1 MKTYKTIKRY
11 NQNFKNFNF
20 SDLSPIADNEYL
32 EMIIEFDSVGKVLS
46 EIKYQQNGELEEENN
61 YKYDVNEKLIEHHF
75 YYVMDDARE
84 TVVMSRNEKGKLISE
99 VKFYGTDQGARIEFE
114 YDNEDRVIGILN
126 YDDDSDFV
134 SKETILY
141 NEKGAVVSRTT
152 NEADGKIISDFK
164 FNYKSETEI
173 EELSYDTDGK
183 LISTT
188 ITIFDDKGRE
198 LTNVEKNVQGKPISS
213 LQNIYDERGNV
224 IEKIYKDF
232 YNKRVK
238 NQYDELDRL
247 IVQEIF
253 DTTGMV
259 VKRNSFEYGDEGNVI
274 SEHTFEMDSNRGGR
288 DKHFGTRYE
297 YIS

>member
-84 TVVMSRNEKGKLISE
+84 TVVMTRNEKGKLISE

-183 LISTT
+183 LISTN

-259 VKRNSFEYGDEGNVI
+259 VKRNSFEYDDEGNVI

>member
-20 SDLSPIADNEYL
+20 SDLSPIADIEYL
-32 EMIIEFDSVGKVLS
+32 EMVIEFDSEGKLLS
-46 EIKYQQNGELEEENN
+46 EMKYQANGELEEENN
-61 YKYDVNEKLIEHHF
+61 YKYDVNGKLVEHHF
-75 YYVMDDARE
+75 FYAMDDARE
-84 TVVMSRNEKGKLISE
+84 TVVMTRNEKGKLISE

-141 NEKGAVVSRTT
+141 NEKGAVVSRTSIGV
-152 NEADGKIISDFK
+152 DDKIVSDVK

-173 EELSYDTDGK
+173 EELSYDATVK

-188 ITIFDDKGRE
+188 TTTFDDKGRE
-198 LTNVEKNVQGKPISS
+198 LTNIEKNVQGKLISS
-213 LQNIYDERGNV
+213 LQNIFDERGNV
-224 IEKIYKDF
+224 AEKIFKDF

-259 VKRNSFEYGDEGNVI
+259 VKRNSFEYDEEGNVTN
-274 SEHTFEMDSNRGGR
+274 EHSFEMDSSRGGR

-297 YIS
+297 YIG